1 MMLGSGRYLCARI
14 YAPVICNHC
23 PNLRVRVALMCRAV
37 TFWVS
42 PQCRIKW
49 YYAYLPRII
58 YYCKEQDYD
67 CRQIPAMQGLKQGCD
82 GWKDDVPAFPLGV
95 GVGGEE
101 AGSGYMSAG
110 TWPRVST
117 ASLIRRLTGP
127 ESASPVESNKCHFSL
142 FFICSNPRSL
152 APLTDAL
159 RLASRLGCCRCN
171 YTYADTCTE
180 VCLNEVNMPASMRC
194 RLNVTYFIARA
205 GY

>member
-1 MMLGSGRYLCARI
+1 MTVGR
-14 YAPVICNHC
+14 
-23 PNLRVRVALMCRAV
+23 
-37 TFWVS
+37 S
-42 PQCRIKW
+42 PQCRALNRAVMDEKT
-49 YYAYLPRII
+49 LSP
-58 YYCKEQDYD
+58 
-67 CRQIPAMQGLKQGCD
+67 L
-82 GWKDDVPAFPLGV
+82 FPWGV

-101 AGSGYMSAG
+101 GGSGYMSAG